1 MKKSTNSA
9 KAILTAAIEVLRAK
23 QTWICFAL
31 MAILYLFSLFGGMF
45 SSPPFTYAEF

>member
-9 KAILTAAIEVLRAK
+9 KKILATTVEVLKSK

-31 MAILYLFSLFGGMF
+31 MAVLYLFSLFGGMF
-45 SSPPFTYAEF
+45 SSPAFTYAEF